1 MSSDAPGRSSAPF
14 GLRVVRPYR
23 DEDELSV
30 AESSAFTRSGVVLLG
45 APSRPIGVVLR
56 FELVLSDGTSLMRGE
71 GRVVDWRP
79 AQSDEESALALKFT
93 RLDLKSKEMLD
104 RAVARREAIGRRVHS
119 IAPPAWSQSEPSTR
133 RSSIPPAVV
142 DRMSQLPS
150 RPSGSYL
157 AAPTIPRM
165 SIPPLG
171 EYLAASP
178 TTPSPPPPY
187 SAYAPKIPPIPGNA
201 PSDIPSDVPIDAPV
215 DAQIA
220 AALEEPHLD
229 VDDADLVTTGEHD
242 RTQQIDSRAIL
253 AKFVSEGGDRFVR
266 LRARSPGTSGLAND
280 ARAAALDRL
289 RARAS

>member
-1 MSSDAPGRSSAPF
+1 MSSDAPKSATPF

-23 DEDELSV
+23 DEDELIV

-56 FELVLSDGTSLMRGE
+56 FELMLSEGASLMRGE

-79 AQSDEESALALKFT
+79 ARGDEESALALRFT

-104 RAVARREAIGRRVHS
+104 RAVARREAIGRGAHS
-119 IAPPAWSQSEPSTR
+119 IAPPAWSQVDPSMR
-133 RSSIPPAVV
+133 RSSLPPAVV

-171 EYLAASP
+171 DYHAASQ
-178 TTPSPPPPY
+178 TTPSPPPPLSSY
-187 SAYAPKIPPIPGNA
+187 VPQIPPLPGDHA
-201 PSDIPSDVPIDAPV
+201 SDHASDLASDHAS
-215 DAQIA
+215 D
-220 AALEEPHLD
+220 EPHLD
-229 VDDADLVTTGEHD
+229 VEDADLFAAED
-242 RTQQIDSRAIL
+242 RTQQIDSQAIL
-253 AKFVSEGGDRFVR
+253 AKFRAEAAAGDRFAR
-266 LRARSPGTSGLAND
+266 LRTRSPTTTGLPTE
-280 ARAAALDRL
+280 ARAAALERL
-289 RARAS
+289 RGRAAQAR